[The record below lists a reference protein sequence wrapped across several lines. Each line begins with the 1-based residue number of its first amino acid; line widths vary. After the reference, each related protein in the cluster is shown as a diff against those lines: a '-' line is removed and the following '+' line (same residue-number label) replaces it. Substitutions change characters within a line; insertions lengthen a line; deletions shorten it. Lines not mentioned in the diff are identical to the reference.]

1 MERKRRPLAEWLLII
16 GFGLLSLGGWQRLAV
31 SLSSWYWLTSAG
43 VMPGPAYLAVSGG
56 LWGLIGFLGLVWFML
71 RARAYRWVIL
81 AAALVYAAT
90 YWLDRLLISRADGL
104 GANLV
109 FAIAATLLG
118 LLYTALVLRPWRK
131 G

>member
-1 MERKRRPLAEWLLII
+1 LAEWLLII

-43 VMPGPAYLAVSGG
+43 VTPGPAYLAVSGG
-56 LWGLIGFLGLVWFML
+56 LWGLIGLLGLVWFLL

-109 FAIAATLLG
+109 FASVATLVG